1 MEIAITANAAGLDA
15 PASLTFGR
23 CPMYT
28 FVDTET
34 MQAETVD
41 NPALSATDG
50 AGIRAAMFVI
60 EHGAQALLTK
70 NIGRNAFDV
79 FQIAGVPVYS
89 LKGDTVREAAETYAA
104 GRLQEM
110 PRTDVQD

>member
-1 MEIAITANAAGLDA
+1 MEIAITANAAGASA
-15 PASLTFGR
+15 PANLIFER
-23 CPMYT
+23 CPVYT

-34 MQAETVD
+34 MQEETVD
-41 NPALSATDG
+41 NPALSATNG

-79 FQIAGVPVYS
+79 FQIAGVPVFF

-104 GRLQEM
+104 GQLQEL